1 MPENWI
7 NRYYEQL
14 FPDLLQKG
22 KALIIYGPRR
32 SGKTQLLNKILSD
45 LPGKIYF
52 GNGDDLDLR
61 DLLSSQNTRRILSL
75 LGNYDIVFIDEAQ
88 RIPDIGYGIKILTDH
103 SPELKIILTGSS
115 SLNLARHTG
124 EPLTGRQRIR
134 ILYPVSVME
143 LYEQW
148 GGMEVYQRLEE
159 LMIYGSYPEILT
171 TNDIELKKEYLI
183 TLRNSYLFK
192 DIFELN
198 YIRNPS
204 VISDLLKLLAFQIGN
219 EVSLSEL
226 GSSLKISRQKV
237 EQFIDLLEKTFI
249 IKKVSGFSR
258 NLRSEITKTARYYFL
273 DNGIRNSLINNF
285 NPPEMRNDT
294 GMLWEN
300 FIFIERMKKQHYR
313 QIYSN
318 NYFWRTYDRK
328 EIDLIEERDGKL
340 FGFEFKWGKTKAS
353 PPKLWKETYPESEFQ
368 LINRDNFIDFLIV
381 PKPSCLSP

>member
-7 NRYYEQL
+7 KRYYEQL
-14 FPDLLQKG
+14 FPDLAQKG
-22 KALIIYGPRR
+22 KVLILYGPRR
-32 SGKTQLLNKILSD
+32 SGKTKLLNKILSD
-45 LPGKIYF
+45 IPGKIYY

-75 LGNYDIVFIDEAQ
+75 LGNYDLVFIDEAQ
-88 RIPDIGYGIKILTDH
+88 RIPDIGYGIKILADH
-103 SPELKIILTGSS
+103 SPDMKIILTGSS
-115 SLNLARHTG
+115 SLDLARHTG

-134 ILYPVSVME
+134 ILYPVSVLE
-143 LYEQW
+143 LYEHW
-148 GGMEVYQRLEE
+148 GGMDVYQRLEE
-159 LMIYGSYPEILT
+159 LMIYGSYPEILI
-171 TNDIELKKEYLI
+171 TNSIDLKKEYLI

-198 YIRNPS
+198 NIKNPALL
-204 VISDLLKLLAFQIGN
+204 SDLLKLLAFQIGN

-226 GSSLKISRQKV
+226 ASSLKITRQKV
-237 EQFIDLLEKTFI
+237 EHYIDLLEKTFI
-249 IKKVSGFSR
+249 IKKASGFSR
-258 NLRSEITKTARYYFL
+258 NLRSEVTKTARYYFF

-285 NPPEMRNDT
+285 NPLEMRNDI

-300 FIFIERMKKQHYR
+300 FLFIERIKKQHYR
-313 QIYSN
+313 QIFSN

-340 FGFEFKWGKTKAS
+340 FGFEFKWAKTKTS

-368 LINRDNFIDFLIV
+368 LINRDNFIDFLI
-381 PKPSCLSP
+381 